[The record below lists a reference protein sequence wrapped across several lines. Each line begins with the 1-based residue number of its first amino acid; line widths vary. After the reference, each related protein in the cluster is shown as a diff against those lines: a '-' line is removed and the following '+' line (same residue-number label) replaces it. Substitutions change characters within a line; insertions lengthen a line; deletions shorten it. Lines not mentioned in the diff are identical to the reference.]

1 MIRAVL
7 YRNAEN
13 QYTGYSAKG
22 HSDYAEEGFDI
33 VCAAVSVLG
42 ATCANS
48 LESVCGII
56 PDIIENDSGALHF
69 ALPSSLSK
77 EAMHDAQILF
87 GALHQGLKDVE
98 EQFPEDVQLSIMIGG
113 KSHD

>member
-7 YRNAEN
+7 YRDAEG

-33 VCAAVSVLG
+33 VCAAVSILG
-42 ATCANS
+42 VTCANS

-56 PDIIENDSGALHF
+56 PDIIENESGALHF
-69 ALPSSLSK
+69 ALPSSIDPD
-77 EAMHDAQILF
+77 AMHDAQILF
-87 GALHQGLKDVE
+87 AALHQGLSDVA
-98 EQFPEDVQLSIMIGG
+98 EQFPQDVQLSIMNWRK
-113 KSHD
+113 KS

>member
-7 YRNAEN
+7 YRDADK

-22 HSDYAEEGFDI
+22 HSDYAEEGYDI

-42 ATCANS
+42 ATCVNS
-48 LESVCGII
+48 LESVCGIEAEI
-56 PDIIENDSGALHF
+56 VENDAGALHF
-69 ALPSSLSK
+69 RLPRPLSPQ
-77 EAMHDAQILF
+77 AMHDAQILF
-87 GALHQGLKDVE
+87 GALHQGLRDVA
-98 EQFPEDVQLSIMIGG
+98 EQFPQDVQLSIMIGG